1 MKKKQVSKSL
11 LSLTFKL
18 KQTIEFNNGILRVR
32 LIFIKIENEQKL
44 QSSVTILMNE
54 KKKHRAKSSSN
65 KNEIKTWWK
74 VVMAMSFWR
83 YP

>member
-32 LIFIKIENEQKL
+32 LIFIKMENEQKL
-44 QSSVTILMNE
+44 ETSVTILMN

>member
-32 LIFIKIENEQKL
+32 LIFIKMENEQKL
-44 QSSVTILMNE
+44 ETSVTILMNG
-54 KKKHRAKSSSN
+54 KKTSGKKF
-65 KNEIKTWWK
+65 IKQK
-74 VVMAMSFWR
+74 
-83 YP
+83 

>member
-1 MKKKQVSKSL
+1 MEKKQVSKSL

-32 LIFIKIENEQKL
+32 LIFIKMENEQKL
-44 QSSVTILMNE
+44 ETSVTILMN

-65 KNEIKTWWK
+65 KNEIKT
-74 VVMAMSFWR
+74 
-83 YP
+83 

>member
-54 KKKHRAKSSSN
+54 KKN
-65 KNEIKTWWK
+65 TGQK
-74 VVMAMSFWR
+74 VHQTKMR
-83 YP
+83 LKLDEK